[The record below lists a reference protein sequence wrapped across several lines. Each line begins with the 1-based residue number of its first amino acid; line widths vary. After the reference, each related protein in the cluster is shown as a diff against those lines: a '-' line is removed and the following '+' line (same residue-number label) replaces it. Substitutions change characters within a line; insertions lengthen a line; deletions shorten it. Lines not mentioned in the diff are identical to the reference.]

1 MARIHIG
8 LNTEFSRSSDKP
20 FEWAVQKAA
29 EMGYKYIEPMV
40 HFGRELMSEAGY
52 FHTVSMFDD
61 PYRIKDACD
70 KAGLTIS
77 GLQAHGP
84 LGRPDVHGEYI
95 KLAIRVAAEIGA
107 PVVNTDE
114 GIKAKW
120 TTEEEDFVLIKYTLQ
135 EAAFIAE
142 RRGVK
147 IGLEPHA
154 QYSRHPDGLDRIYTG
169 RMSSGMKALNCSV
182 LATRL
187 RCDSAAPLDR
197 PVVPPVY
204 CRKIRSSPVTSTG
217 LKSSLAPSTSAS
229 ASVTEPASRASTGP
243 QNIPSPQAAP
253 TPPGGAAT
261 RPSPAS
267 ETVEAALHA
276 WVSAW
281 KSKDAA
287 AYLSHYAPDFQPAR
301 GLSREE
307 WIEQRRQRLAKPG
320 DIDISIAD
328 IDIATNDD
336 KAWIAPKS
344 SR

>member
-1 MARIHIG
+1 MGKIHVG

-20 FEWAVQKAA
+20 FEWAVTKAA

-95 KLAIRVAAEIGA
+95 KLAIRVAAEIGV

-114 GIKAKW
+114 GHKAKW

-154 QYSRHPDGLDRIYTG
+154 QYSRHPDGLDRIYNLVKSPSIGINLDTG
-169 RMSSGMKALNCSV
+169 NAYLCGH
-182 LATRL
+182 
-187 RCDSAAPLDR
+187 D
-197 PVVPPVY
+197 VY
-204 CRKIRSSPVTSTG
+204 AWLERV
-217 LKSSLAPSTSAS
+217 
-229 ASVTEPASRASTGP
+229 ASRLVHLHAKDISVKHSEAERGKVTGTP
-243 QNIPSPQAAP
+243 VGCACGEGVLDWARIIKIVREKCPRDIVFSVECGTPDQAA
-253 TPPGGAAT
+253 
-261 RPSPAS
+261 
-267 ETVEAALHA
+267 
-276 WVSAW
+276 
-281 KSKDAA
+281 KSLKH
-287 AYLSHYAPDFQPAR
+287 LNSLL
-301 GLSREE
+301 GS
-307 WIEQRRQRLAKPG
+307 
-320 DIDISIAD
+320 
-328 IDIATNDD
+328 
-336 KAWIAPKS
+336 
-344 SR
+344 